1 MFHTPLELDHILI
14 TGLRK
19 EAYVKDTPVL
29 THVVSSRDIENTAY
43 TNVKDVLEM
52 KMPNVQNVVSN
63 HAGTSNNR
71 VKIQGLDNKYILFL
85 IDGARVSGEFAGNL
99 DFNMLGLSNV
109 EKIEI
114 VEGGMSSLYGS
125 SAIGGVV
132 NIITKKHQY
141 PYWVNFSYLNEDP
154 MVISQALG
162 LGFNY
167 KNFYYSLNFNKQDSD
182 GYDLTP
188 SGDNDV
194 GPLMKTLEAV
204 SYTHLRAHET

>member
-1 MFHTPLELDHILI
+1 
-14 TGLRK
+14 
-19 EAYVKDTPVL
+19 
-29 THVVSSRDIENTAY
+29 
-43 TNVKDVLEM
+43 
-52 KMPNVQNVVSN
+52 
-63 HAGTSNNR
+63 
-71 VKIQGLDNKYILFL
+71 
-85 IDGARVSGEFAGNL
+85 
-99 DFNMLGLSNV
+99 MLGLSNV

-194 GPLMKTLEAV
+194 GPLMKTLEEYESSSIKHALKYNISKETSVEFNYSNYLNKIYQYENHIVQVLDV
-204 SYTHLRAHET
+204 SNPLYLIEIICLDLKMIVME